1 MLGSLLA
8 IANKT
13 LAHFKSFR
21 VANIASSLTYFSV
34 WMGVRINDNDFGAD
48 LITLNHSNAAT
59 SEDCIV
65 NNPAILH
72 G

>member
-1 MLGSLLA
+1 
-8 IANKT
+8 
-13 LAHFKSFR
+13 
-21 VANIASSLTYFSV
+21 
-34 WMGVRINDNDFGAD
+34 MGVRINDNDFGAD

-65 NNPAILH
+65 NNPAILP